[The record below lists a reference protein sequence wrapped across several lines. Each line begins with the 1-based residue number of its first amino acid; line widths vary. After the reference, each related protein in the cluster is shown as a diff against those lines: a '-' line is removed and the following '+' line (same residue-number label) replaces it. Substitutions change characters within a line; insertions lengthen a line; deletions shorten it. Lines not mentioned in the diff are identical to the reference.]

1 MCAPLLFGLDTKD
14 VADLIASANQES
26 GNQEHDCNDKKM
38 TAEEELE
45 DMEEDEEEE
54 VYETETDETETTEI
68 ESDEEDD
75 SKKSNR

>member
-1 MCAPLLFGLDTKD
+1 MCAPLFFGLETKD
-14 VADLIASANQES
+14 VTEPIASANQEP
-26 GNQEHDCNDKKM
+26 GNQQSDCNDKSM
-38 TAEEELE
+38 TAEEQLE

-68 ESDEEDD
+68 ESDEDD